1 MAKMNMALKAW
12 EAIKRAKSRV
22 QSLVFKKSS
31 VQTGKRDIDFRK
43 ILILIGI
50 FLLTFVAIVLFLPNQ
65 ESAKFREVTKSLPDT
80 NGSQAKEKPTDS
92 GSSKLWASPS
102 SLRGGTERS
111 GASQNTPMQVLPHNG
126 NSKLELHAGLHLRVQ
141 IVDKF
146 VASSEAVPFLGRVT
160 ENAMT
165 ESGLSIPEGS
175 LLYGEASYQ
184 KSLGRAAIQ
193 FRKISYPSGEIR
205 TISANVISSD
215 GMPGVKGVVHSDALK
230 NSAGQFISTFVGA
243 VAAGSVQRDFMGNS
257 QGGLQNGLLVGAS
270 EVAKDRS
277 QKYAESLKE
286 TREWIEVGS
295 GIECEAIIEQPYKM
309 IESEVNP

>member
-1 MAKMNMALKAW
+1 MEKINLKIW
-12 EAIKRAKSRV
+12 ETMKRAKSRI
-22 QSLVFKKSS
+22 QSLLLKKS
-31 VQTGKRDIDFRK
+31 VHQTAKRDINFRNIF
-43 ILILIGI
+43 ILLGVFI
-50 FLLTFVAIVLFLPNQ
+50 LTFVAIVLFLPNQ
-65 ESAKFREVTKSLPDT
+65 ETAKFREVTKSLSDQS
-80 NGSQAKEKPTDS
+80 GSQVKDKPTES
-92 GSSKLWASPS
+92 GSSKLWASPPS
-102 SLRGGTERS
+102 FRGGGQAS
-111 GASQNTPMQVLPHNG
+111 GISQNTPMQVLPHNG
-126 NSKLELHAGLHLRVQ
+126 NSKLELHAGVRLRVQ

-146 VASSEAVPFLGRVT
+146 IASREPVPVLGRVV
-160 ENAMT
+160 ENAT
-165 ESGLSIPEGS
+165 SESGLSIPEGS

-205 TISANVISSD
+205 NISANVISSD

-230 NSAGQFISTFVGA
+230 NSGGQFISTFVSA

-257 QGGLQNGLLVGAS
+257 RGGVENGLLVGAS

-295 GIECEAIIEQPYKM
+295 GIECEAIIAQPYKM